1 MAEHFFVRLENDDG
15 ACTSVVLDDQGH
27 IVRPAIEGTLADA
40 ADAAA
45 GRRVVVLVPG
55 PDVILTQVALP
66 AQSQARLR
74 QMLPYSLEEAFA
86 EDVERLHF
94 AAGARLESGEVRVSA
109 VARERMDGWLDLLAD
124 SGLSAQALYADGDGV
139 ADVPSTLNLVLDSDR
154 VYGRRAGRPAFV
166 MDGLGVNELYSLLES
181 QSEDRSDLAYV
192 NVYMAAGDEARY
204 QDELDALQA
213 RVEGLNRRL
222 LADGVLAHL
231 AANLLARRG
240 TNLLQGPYAPKS
252 NVGALLKPWSV
263 AAALL
268 IALVAVQLIGRG
280 AEYFVLRHED
290 AGLTETVEMQCRS
303 QLSTSSLSACETAVR
318 QMLSQA
324 GLAASSRGGE
334 SFLTTL
340 AALAERRDPASR
352 IEALSYRNEVM
363 DLQVV
368 APDIPSL
375 DDFAR
380 AMTQTERF
388 DVRIQSATPGDAGVE
403 GRIQITGAAP

>member
-1 MAEHFFVRLENDDG
+1 MAEHLFLRLDDDGG
-15 ACTSVVLDDQGH
+15 ACTSVVLDDQGY
-27 IVRPAIEGTLADA
+27 IVRPEVEGMLADA
-40 ADAAA
+40 ASAAA

-55 PDVILTQVALP
+55 TDVILTQVALP
-66 AQSQARLR
+66 AQSQTRLR

-94 AAGARLESGEVRVSA
+94 AAGARLESGEVRVS
-109 VARERMDGWLDLLAD
+109 VVSRERMDAWLELLA
-124 SGLSAQALYADGDGV
+124 GAGVSAQAVYADGDGV

-181 QSEDRSDLAYV
+181 QSEDRSDLGYV
-192 NVYMAAGDEARY
+192 NVYMATGEEARY
-204 QDELDALQA
+204 RDELDALQA
-213 RVEGLNRRL
+213 RVESVNRRL

-231 AANLLARRG
+231 AANLLSRRG

-252 NVGALLKPWSV
+252 NVGAMLKPWSA

-268 IALVAVQLIGRG
+268 VALVAVQLIGRS

-290 AGLTETVEMQCRS
+290 ASLTELLETQCRS
-303 QLSTSSLSACETAVR
+303 QWSTSSLSACETAVR
-318 QMLSQA
+318 QSLSRA
-324 GLAASSRGGE
+324 GVAASSGAGE

-352 IEALSYRNEVM
+352 IEALSYRNEIM

-380 AMTQTERF
+380 AMTDTERF